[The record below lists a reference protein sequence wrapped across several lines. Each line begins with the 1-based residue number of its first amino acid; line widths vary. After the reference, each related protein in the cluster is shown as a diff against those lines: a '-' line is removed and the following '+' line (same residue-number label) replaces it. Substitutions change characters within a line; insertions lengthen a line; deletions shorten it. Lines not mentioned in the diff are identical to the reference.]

1 MQCTI
6 NANSKSPH
14 CSVVNYGEDDNQ
26 DSFLASLIHHGSN
39 RKSPLLQICHF
50 WCSQNIALLPPT
62 NITSKMCWLTL
73 GMMGMVWP
81 WLWSKA
87 TPPLSSICSPVLH
100 LIIETIQPL
109 HSALLN
115 CDTRLAVLQQ
125 RSFLYS
131 GDTKSIAMQ
140 RGEIEIATARCWCR
154 SEVRFWWRLRSS
166 VSLRTIGCF

>member
-1 MQCTI
+1 MQTVKVHI
-6 NANSKSPH
+6 A
-14 CSVVNYGEDDNQ
+14 
-26 DSFLASLIHHGSN
+26 
-39 RKSPLLQICHF
+39 PLLITGRMTTRIHF
-50 WCSQNIALLPPT
+50 WLHLYIMAQTENHPYYKYVIFGVPKTSHFCHQQISLP
-62 NITSKMCWLTL
+62 KCAD
-73 GMMGMVWP
+73 WP
-81 WLWSKA
+81 WEWWVWFDPGYDQK
-87 TPPLSSICSPVLH
+87 PPLLCPPSGPSCSAVLH

-115 CDTRLAVLQQ
+115 GDTRLAVLQQ

>member
-1 MQCTI
+1 MQTVKVHI
-6 NANSKSPH
+6 A
-14 CSVVNYGEDDNQ
+14 
-26 DSFLASLIHHGSN
+26 
-39 RKSPLLQICHF
+39 PLLITGRMTTRIHF
-50 WCSQNIALLPPT
+50 WLHLYIMAKTENHPYYKYVIFGVPKTSHFCQKQISLP
-62 NITSKMCWLTL
+62 KCAD
-73 GMMGMVWP
+73 WP
-81 WLWSKA
+81 WEWWVWFDPGYDQK
-87 TPPLSSICSPVLH
+87 PPLLCPPSGPSCSPVLH

-115 CDTRLAVLQQ
+115 GDTRLAVQ